1 MNPTAAGAA
10 KSKTIWLGLIITLM
24 GYFQANLPLLRTLLA
39 PSVGEDKVELVMG
52 AINMALGVGV
62 IVVRF
67 YTDSALSE
75 K

>member
-1 MNPTAAGAA
+1 MNPTVQGAA
-10 KSKTIWLGLIITLM
+10 RSKTIWLGFLIALF
-24 GYFQANLPLLRTLLA
+24 GYLQANVHTLA
-39 PSVGEDKVELVMG
+39 PWLDQKWIGLG
-52 AINMALGVGV
+52 NMLLGLGV

>member
-1 MNPTAAGAA
+1 MNPTVHGASR
-10 KSKTIWLGLIITLM
+10 SKTIWLGFFITIF
-24 GYFQANLPLLRTLLA
+24 GYLQANIHTFAPWIDQKYIGLANMLLGL
-39 PSVGEDKVELVMG
+39 
-52 AINMALGVGV
+52 GV